1 MQTIQNS
8 LRLKM
13 SIRRFF
19 DFIHVM
25 LSKIT
30 IVCLALFKPKQI
42 SQY

>member
-25 LSKIT
+25 ISNIATL
-30 IVCLALFKPKQI
+30 CLPLFKPKKTN
-42 SQY
+42 QY